1 MKIEE
6 VYMTSKRQAYEDK
19 WDAQMDEWSAEIAVL
34 NARADKS
41 KAESRIEYLETVE
54 ALQGKHADA
63 KTKLLE
69 LRAATED
76 GWEGLKT
83 DAEKVWNDVKS
94 AFTSAASRFK

>member
-1 MKIEE
+1 
-6 VYMTSKRQAYEDK
+6 MTNKRQAYEDK

-41 KAESRIEYLETVE
+41 KAESRIANFETVE

-63 KTKLLE
+63 KTKLFE

-76 GWEGLKT
+76 GWEGLKI
-83 DAEKVWNDVKS
+83 DAEKVWNDVKA
-94 AFTSAASRFK
+94 AFTNAASRFE

>member
-6 VYMTSKRQAYEDK
+6 VDMTSKRQAYEDK
-19 WDAQMDEWSAEIAVL
+19 WDAQMNEWSAEIAVL

-41 KAESRIEYLETVE
+41 KAESRITYFETVE
-54 ALQGKHADA
+54 ALQEKHTAA

-83 DAEKVWNDVKS
+83 DAENVWNDVKS
-94 AFTSAASRFK
+94 ALSSAASRFE